1 MTPLRVLLR
10 FIAVQ
15 ASLFAAAPTHAQDS
29 HWVASPGVM
38 LSGTDRGASDMLRY
52 DPELDDYFR
61 AWESGSPEADYNQD
75 GGVDGDD
82 AAAFI
87 AQWTAGC

>member
-1 MTPLRVLLR
+1 
-10 FIAVQ
+10 
-15 ASLFAAAPTHAQDS
+15 
-29 HWVASPGVM
+29 M